1 MENNYQDAE
10 DFLQPLSR
18 LERAAPPPVVWE
30 GIVAKISQPVAKRV
44 SMIGWRKVAA
54 AAAIVIA
61 LNTTGIFFAL
71 QNTSSTVTASNY
83 AVEEDLV
90 SDFQLYE

>member
-18 LERAAPPPVVWE
+18 LERATPPPGVWE
-30 GIVAKISQPVAKRV
+30 GIVTKISQPVAKQV

-61 LNTTGIFFAL
+61 LNTAGIFFAL
-71 QNTSSTVTASNY
+71 QNNSSTVTASNY
-83 AVEEDLV
+83 AVEDGLV